1 MMESKGPSINSGNL
15 KEGKPVNLEEGQE
28 LLIVIDMN
36 MEGDN
41 TKIACSYKNL
51 PDTVIIG
58 STICISLEN
67 DPNRWARLEVIEILD
82 VSTTPSPKLK
92 ICLANR
98 LALKPL

>member
-1 MMESKGPSINSGNL
+1 LREALKQRPDKKCAIMMESKGPSIHSGNL
-15 KEGKPVNLEEGQE
+15 KEGKPVTLVEGQE

-58 STICISLEN
+58 SVVCISIEN
-67 DPNRWARLEVIEILD
+67 D
-82 VSTTPSPKLK
+82 
-92 ICLANR
+92 
-98 LALKPL
+98 